1 MEKQI
6 EAFTHQEEWPFLKTL
21 YAQFLRHNYCP
32 PEVSDVEYP
41 ERAAKLDA
49 LKCARGSLENLSR
62 TRCLVC
68 HGFGHSKKACPTA
81 PRIET
86 LMSASGFTKNRL
98 EAAKGRMGIENSQ
111 HVQPGASIPKNSL
124 AYKRTYN

>member
-1 MEKQI
+1 MDEQI
-6 EAFTHQEEWPFLKTL
+6 PPFTHQEAWPFLKTL
-21 YAQFLRHNYCP
+21 HSQFLRHDYCP
-32 PEVSDVEYP
+32 SIAEEAKHP
-41 ERAAKLDA
+41 ERAAKLNA

-86 LMSASGFTKNRL
+86 LMSASSFTKNRL
-98 EAAKGRMGIENSQ
+98 EAAKGRIGVENSQ
-111 HVQPGASIPKNSL
+111 HV
-124 AYKRTYN
+124 